1 MDKKRVFIDPNIERK
16 SKIYD
21 ASFKFMEEGVPL
33 PAIIEVSNSG
43 VCNRE
48 CSFCPRSDPNYNH
61 VNEFFSNEL
70 HDKLC
75 DELDDVQ
82 FGNMLYT
89 EFSPQGREFHI
100 VEPIIKSPKLRITS
114 LFRIKANMNPRT
126 QEIIKHGFH
135 LDVPY
140 NETTAIYYV
149 NSNDGYTEFEDGTK
163 VESVANRLVKFNSNI
178 RHTGTT
184 CTDSKIR
191 CLINFNYT
199 SSI

>member
-1 MDKKRVFIDPNIERK
+1 MIE
-16 SKIYD
+16 IYD
-21 ASFKFMEEGVPL
+21 DFL
-33 PAIIEVSNSG
+33 PI
-43 VCNRE
+43 
-48 CSFCPRSDPNYNH
+48 
-61 VNEFFSNEL
+61 NEFRYLEEFIFGPNFPWHFGVVLGEGP
-70 HDKLC
+70 DRLC

-114 LFRIKANMNPRT
+114 LFRVKANINPRT

-135 LDVPY
+135 IDLPF
-140 NETTAIYYV
+140 NQTTAIYYV
-149 NSNDGYTEFEDGTK
+149 NSNNGYTEFEDGTK

-191 CLINFNYT
+191 CVINFNYT
-199 SSI
+199 SLI

>member
-1 MDKKRVFIDPNIERK
+1 MIE
-16 SKIYD
+16 IYD
-21 ASFKFMEEGVPL
+21 DFLPKDGFFYLENYIFSKKFPWYYASVLGEGPD
-33 PAIIEVSNSG
+33 
-43 VCNRE
+43 R
-48 CSFCPRSDPNYNH
+48 
-61 VNEFFSNEL
+61 
-70 HDKLC
+70 LC
-75 DELDDVQ
+75 DELDDMQ
-82 FGNMLYT
+82 FINMMYLD
-89 EFSPQGREFHI
+89 FMPQGNEFHI
-100 VEPIIKSPKLRITS
+100 VEPIIRSPELRVTS